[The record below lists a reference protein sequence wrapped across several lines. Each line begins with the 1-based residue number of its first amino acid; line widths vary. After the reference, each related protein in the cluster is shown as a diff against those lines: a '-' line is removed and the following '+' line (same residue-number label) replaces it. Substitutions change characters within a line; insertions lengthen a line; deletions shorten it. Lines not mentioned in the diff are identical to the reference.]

1 MGVDI
6 PALVLLTEAKGMP
19 LEQLIQMIEAAI
31 LTSYSETPEANRY
44 ARVQLDRETGDI
56 AIYVPTFNEL
66 GERVSEDV
74 LEVEGFDRMATS
86 TARQTIKMQ
95 MRATNDAEIVGEFT
109 ASVGDV
115 ISGIIQQ
122 GRDPKMIHVN
132 LGRIEGKIPPQDQVP
147 GEVYTHGE
155 RIKCFVVEVK
165 QGLKGPEI
173 MLSRSHPGLV
183 KQLFALEVPEVKD
196 GIVEIMGV
204 SREAGHRTKI
214 AVKSHRAGVSP
225 KGSLIGPLG
234 ARSRA
239 VMDELN
245 GEKIDIVDYD
255 EDPAQT
261 LNRIRSLSQ
270 QEIVAVLLGL
280 DLIGKDLPEDREDLK
295 GDIEDLRTKLGSEIA
310 RIVDASPAQDSQIN
324 SLISQAFA
332 RKRRLAITYYS
343 PTDDQVS
350 IREITPLQLTTS
362 ENRDF
367 LIAFCESAGGQRT
380 FRVDR
385 IQSATLLESP
395 ASEIPTSSANDIR
408 TVATVKISENIRRCR
423 ESLGAFVS
431 GDGPTV
437 QVSTYSYGW
446 LSRTVMSAA
455 GAMEV
460 TSSAKIREGIAI
472 LAGKALDLY
481 R

>member
-6 PALVLLTEAKGMP
+6 PALVQLTEAKGMP
-19 LEQLIQMIEAAI
+19 LEQLIQMIEAAV
-31 LTSYSETPEANRY
+31 LTAYTETPEPNRY

-56 AIYVPTFNEL
+56 QIFVPTFNEL
-66 GERVSEDV
+66 GERISEDV

-86 TARQTIKMQ
+86 TARQTIKQQ

-132 LGRIEGKIPPQDQVP
+132 LGRIEGKIPPQEQVP

-214 AVKSHRAGVSP
+214 AVRSHRAGVSP

-255 EDPAQT
+255 EDPAKFVAHALAPAKVSSVT
-261 LNRIRSLSQ
+261 IVDELSRSAKVVVPDYQLSL
-270 QEIVAVLLGL
+270 A
-280 DLIGKDLPEDREDLK
+280 IGKD
-295 GDIEDLRTKLGSEIA
+295 GQNA
-310 RIVDASPAQDSQIN
+310 
-324 SLISQAFA
+324 
-332 RKRRLAITYYS
+332 RLAARLTGWRIDIHPDTPA
-343 PTDDQVS
+343 PT
-350 IREITPLQLTTS
+350 
-362 ENRDF
+362 
-367 LIAFCESAGGQRT
+367 A
-380 FRVDR
+380 
-385 IQSATLLESP
+385 
-395 ASEIPTSSANDIR
+395 
-408 TVATVKISENIRRCR
+408 
-423 ESLGAFVS
+423 
-431 GDGPTV
+431 
-437 QVSTYSYGW
+437 
-446 LSRTVMSAA
+446 
-455 GAMEV
+455 
-460 TSSAKIREGIAI
+460 
-472 LAGKALDLY
+472 
-481 R
+481 

>member
-6 PALVLLTEAKGMP
+6 PALVLLTDAKGMP
-19 LEQLIQMIEAAI
+19 LEHLIQMIEAEI
-31 LTSYSETPEANRY
+31 LAAYTETPEPNRY

-56 AIYVPTFNEL
+56 ALYVPTFNEL
-66 GERVSEDV
+66 GERVSEDI

-86 TARQTIKMQ
+86 TARKTIKMQ

-132 LGRIEGKIPPQDQVP
+132 LGRIEGKIPPQEQVP

-214 AVKSHRAGVSP
+214 AVRSHRAGVSP

-239 VMDELN
+239 VMDELK

-255 EDPAQT
+255 EDPVKYVAHALAPAKVSSVT
-261 LNRIRSLSQ
+261 IVDELSRSAKVVVPDYQLSL
-270 QEIVAVLLGL
+270 A
-280 DLIGKDLPEDREDLK
+280 IGKD
-295 GDIEDLRTKLGSEIA
+295 GQNA
-310 RIVDASPAQDSQIN
+310 
-324 SLISQAFA
+324 
-332 RKRRLAITYYS
+332 RLAARLTGWRIDIHPDTPA
-343 PTDDQVS
+343 PT
-350 IREITPLQLTTS
+350 
-362 ENRDF
+362 
-367 LIAFCESAGGQRT
+367 A
-380 FRVDR
+380 
-385 IQSATLLESP
+385 
-395 ASEIPTSSANDIR
+395 
-408 TVATVKISENIRRCR
+408 
-423 ESLGAFVS
+423 
-431 GDGPTV
+431 
-437 QVSTYSYGW
+437 
-446 LSRTVMSAA
+446 
-455 GAMEV
+455 
-460 TSSAKIREGIAI
+460 
-472 LAGKALDLY
+472 
-481 R
+481 

>member
-6 PALVLLTEAKGMP
+6 PALVLLTDAKGMP

-31 LTSYSETPEANRY
+31 LTAYAETPEANRY

-132 LGRIEGKIPPQDQVP
+132 LGRIEGKIPSQEQVP

-255 EDPAQT
+255 EDPAKYVAHALAPAKVSSVT
-261 LNRIRSLSQ
+261 IVDELSRSAKVIVPDYQLSL
-270 QEIVAVLLGL
+270 A
-280 DLIGKDLPEDREDLK
+280 IGKD
-295 GDIEDLRTKLGSEIA
+295 GQNA
-310 RIVDASPAQDSQIN
+310 
-324 SLISQAFA
+324 
-332 RKRRLAITYYS
+332 RLAARLTGWRIDIH
-343 PTDDQVS
+343 PD
-350 IREITPLQLTTS
+350 TPL
-362 ENRDF
+362 
-367 LIAFCESAGGQRT
+367 
-380 FRVDR
+380 
-385 IQSATLLESP
+385 
-395 ASEIPTSSANDIR
+395 PTA
-408 TVATVKISENIRRCR
+408 
-423 ESLGAFVS
+423 
-431 GDGPTV
+431 
-437 QVSTYSYGW
+437 
-446 LSRTVMSAA
+446 
-455 GAMEV
+455 
-460 TSSAKIREGIAI
+460 
-472 LAGKALDLY
+472 
-481 R
+481 

>member
-6 PALVLLTEAKGMP
+6 PALVLLTDAKGMP

-31 LTSYSETPEANRY
+31 LTAYAETPEANRY

-132 LGRIEGKIPPQDQVP
+132 LGRIEGKIPPQEQVP

-204 SREAGHRTKI
+204 AREAGHRT
-214 AVKSHRAGVSP
+214 A
-225 KGSLIGPLG
+225 
-234 ARSRA
+234 
-239 VMDELN
+239 
-245 GEKIDIVDYD
+245 
-255 EDPAQT
+255 
-261 LNRIRSLSQ
+261 
-270 QEIVAVLLGL
+270 
-280 DLIGKDLPEDREDLK
+280 
-295 GDIEDLRTKLGSEIA
+295 
-310 RIVDASPAQDSQIN
+310 
-324 SLISQAFA
+324 
-332 RKRRLAITYYS
+332 
-343 PTDDQVS
+343 
-350 IREITPLQLTTS
+350 
-362 ENRDF
+362 
-367 LIAFCESAGGQRT
+367 RT
-380 FRVDR
+380 FRAETDDL
-385 IQSATLLESP
+385 QHTAALLLEL
-395 ASEIPTSSANDIR
+395 
-408 TVATVKISENIRRCR
+408 RRHHAQPQGQ
-423 ESLGAFVS
+423 SV
-431 GDGPTV
+431 
-437 QVSTYSYGW
+437 
-446 LSRTVMSAA
+446 
-455 GAMEV
+455 
-460 TSSAKIREGIAI
+460 
-472 LAGKALDLY
+472 
-481 R
+481 

>member
-6 PALVLLTEAKGMP
+6 PALVLLTDAKGMP

-31 LTSYSETPEANRY
+31 LTAYAETPEANRY

-74 LEVEGFDRMATS
+74 LEVEGFDRIATS
-86 TARQTIKMQ
+86 TARKTIKMQ

-132 LGRIEGKIPPQDQVP
+132 LGRIEGKIPPQEQVP

-214 AVKSHRAGVSP
+214 AVRSHRAGVSP

-255 EDPAQT
+255 EDPVKYVAHALAPAKVSSVT
-261 LNRIRSLSQ
+261 IVDELSRSAKVIVPDYQLSL
-270 QEIVAVLLGL
+270 A
-280 DLIGKDLPEDREDLK
+280 IGKD
-295 GDIEDLRTKLGSEIA
+295 GQNA
-310 RIVDASPAQDSQIN
+310 
-324 SLISQAFA
+324 
-332 RKRRLAITYYS
+332 RLAARLTGWRIDIH
-343 PTDDQVS
+343 PD
-350 IREITPLQLTTS
+350 TPL
-362 ENRDF
+362 
-367 LIAFCESAGGQRT
+367 
-380 FRVDR
+380 
-385 IQSATLLESP
+385 
-395 ASEIPTSSANDIR
+395 PTA
-408 TVATVKISENIRRCR
+408 
-423 ESLGAFVS
+423 
-431 GDGPTV
+431 
-437 QVSTYSYGW
+437 
-446 LSRTVMSAA
+446 
-455 GAMEV
+455 
-460 TSSAKIREGIAI
+460 
-472 LAGKALDLY
+472 
-481 R
+481 

>member
-6 PALVLLTEAKGMP
+6 PALVLLTDAKGMP
-19 LEQLIQMIEAAI
+19 LEQLIQMIEVAI
-31 LTSYSETPEANRY
+31 LTSYAETPEANRY

-132 LGRIEGKIPPQDQVP
+132 LGRIEGKIPPQEQVP

-255 EDPAQT
+255 EDPAKYVAHALAPAKVSSVT
-261 LNRIRSLSQ
+261 IVDELSRSAKVIVPDYQLSL
-270 QEIVAVLLGL
+270 A
-280 DLIGKDLPEDREDLK
+280 IGKD
-295 GDIEDLRTKLGSEIA
+295 GQNA
-310 RIVDASPAQDSQIN
+310 
-324 SLISQAFA
+324 
-332 RKRRLAITYYS
+332 RLAARLTGWRIDIH
-343 PTDDQVS
+343 PD
-350 IREITPLQLTTS
+350 TPL
-362 ENRDF
+362 
-367 LIAFCESAGGQRT
+367 
-380 FRVDR
+380 
-385 IQSATLLESP
+385 
-395 ASEIPTSSANDIR
+395 PTA
-408 TVATVKISENIRRCR
+408 
-423 ESLGAFVS
+423 
-431 GDGPTV
+431 
-437 QVSTYSYGW
+437 
-446 LSRTVMSAA
+446 
-455 GAMEV
+455 
-460 TSSAKIREGIAI
+460 
-472 LAGKALDLY
+472 
-481 R
+481 

>member
-6 PALVLLTEAKGMP
+6 PALVLLTDAKGMP
-19 LEQLIQMIEAAI
+19 LEQLIQMIEAEI
-31 LTSYSETPEANRY
+31 LAAYTETAEPNRY

-56 AIYVPTFNEL
+56 AIYVPAFNEL

-74 LEVEGFDRMATS
+74 LEVEGFDRIATS
-86 TARQTIKMQ
+86 TARKTIKMQ

-132 LGRIEGKIPPQDQVP
+132 LGRIEGKIPPQEQVP

-214 AVKSHRAGVSP
+214 AVRSHRAGVSP

-239 VMDELN
+239 VMDELK

-255 EDPAQT
+255 EDPVKYVAHALAPAKVSSVT
-261 LNRIRSLSQ
+261 IVDELSRSAKVVVPDYQLSL
-270 QEIVAVLLGL
+270 A
-280 DLIGKDLPEDREDLK
+280 IGKD
-295 GDIEDLRTKLGSEIA
+295 GQNA
-310 RIVDASPAQDSQIN
+310 
-324 SLISQAFA
+324 
-332 RKRRLAITYYS
+332 RLAARLTGWRIDIHPDTPA
-343 PTDDQVS
+343 PT
-350 IREITPLQLTTS
+350 
-362 ENRDF
+362 
-367 LIAFCESAGGQRT
+367 A
-380 FRVDR
+380 
-385 IQSATLLESP
+385 
-395 ASEIPTSSANDIR
+395 
-408 TVATVKISENIRRCR
+408 
-423 ESLGAFVS
+423 
-431 GDGPTV
+431 
-437 QVSTYSYGW
+437 
-446 LSRTVMSAA
+446 
-455 GAMEV
+455 
-460 TSSAKIREGIAI
+460 
-472 LAGKALDLY
+472 
-481 R
+481 

>member
-6 PALVLLTEAKGMP
+6 PALVLLTDAKCMP
-19 LEQLIQMIEAAI
+19 LEQLIQMIEAEI
-31 LTSYSETPEANRY
+31 LTAYTETPEANRY

-132 LGRIEGKIPPQDQVP
+132 LGRIEGKIPPQEQVP
-147 GEVYTHGE
+147 GEVYTHGA

-255 EDPAQT
+255 EDPAKYVAHALAPAKVSSVT
-261 LNRIRSLSQ
+261 IVDELSRSAKVIVPDYQLSL
-270 QEIVAVLLGL
+270 A
-280 DLIGKDLPEDREDLK
+280 IGKD
-295 GDIEDLRTKLGSEIA
+295 GQNA
-310 RIVDASPAQDSQIN
+310 
-324 SLISQAFA
+324 
-332 RKRRLAITYYS
+332 RLAARLTGWRIDIHPDTPA
-343 PTDDQVS
+343 PT
-350 IREITPLQLTTS
+350 
-362 ENRDF
+362 
-367 LIAFCESAGGQRT
+367 A
-380 FRVDR
+380 
-385 IQSATLLESP
+385 
-395 ASEIPTSSANDIR
+395 
-408 TVATVKISENIRRCR
+408 
-423 ESLGAFVS
+423 
-431 GDGPTV
+431 
-437 QVSTYSYGW
+437 
-446 LSRTVMSAA
+446 
-455 GAMEV
+455 
-460 TSSAKIREGIAI
+460 
-472 LAGKALDLY
+472 
-481 R
+481 

>member
-6 PALVLLTEAKGMP
+6 PALVLLTDAKGMP
-19 LEQLIQMIEAAI
+19 LEQLIQMIEAEI
-31 LTSYSETPEANRY
+31 LTAYTETPEPNRY
-44 ARVQLDRETGDI
+44 ARVQLDRQTGDI
-56 AIYVPTFNEL
+56 AIYVPAFNEL

-74 LEVEGFDRMATS
+74 LEVEGFDRIATS
-86 TARQTIKMQ
+86 TARKTIKMQ

-132 LGRIEGKIPPQDQVP
+132 LGRIEGKIPPQEQVP
-147 GEVYTHGE
+147 GEIYTHGE

-214 AVKSHRAGVSP
+214 AVRSHRAGVSP

-239 VMDELN
+239 VMDELK

-255 EDPAQT
+255 EDPVKYVAHALAPAKVSSVT
-261 LNRIRSLSQ
+261 IVDELSRSAKVIVPDYQLSL
-270 QEIVAVLLGL
+270 A
-280 DLIGKDLPEDREDLK
+280 IGKD
-295 GDIEDLRTKLGSEIA
+295 GQNA
-310 RIVDASPAQDSQIN
+310 
-324 SLISQAFA
+324 
-332 RKRRLAITYYS
+332 RLAARLTGWRIDIHPDTPA
-343 PTDDQVS
+343 PT
-350 IREITPLQLTTS
+350 
-362 ENRDF
+362 
-367 LIAFCESAGGQRT
+367 A
-380 FRVDR
+380 
-385 IQSATLLESP
+385 
-395 ASEIPTSSANDIR
+395 
-408 TVATVKISENIRRCR
+408 
-423 ESLGAFVS
+423 
-431 GDGPTV
+431 
-437 QVSTYSYGW
+437 
-446 LSRTVMSAA
+446 
-455 GAMEV
+455 
-460 TSSAKIREGIAI
+460 
-472 LAGKALDLY
+472 
-481 R
+481 

>member
-6 PALVLLTEAKGMP
+6 PALVQLTEAKGMP
-19 LEQLIQMIEAAI
+19 LEQLIQMIEAAV
-31 LTSYSETPEANRY
+31 LTAYTETPEPNRY

-56 AIYVPTFNEL
+56 QIFVPTFNEL
-66 GERVSEDV
+66 GERISEDL
-74 LEVEGFDRMATS
+74 LEVEGFDRIATS
-86 TARQTIKMQ
+86 TARQTIKQQ

-109 ASVGDV
+109 TSVGDV

-132 LGRIEGKIPPQDQVP
+132 LGRIEGRIPPQEQVP

-214 AVKSHRAGVSP
+214 AVRSLRAGVSP

-255 EDPAQT
+255 EDPAKFVAHALAPAKVSSVT
-261 LNRIRSLSQ
+261 IVDELSRSAKVVVPDYQLSL
-270 QEIVAVLLGL
+270 A
-280 DLIGKDLPEDREDLK
+280 IGKD
-295 GDIEDLRTKLGSEIA
+295 GQNA
-310 RIVDASPAQDSQIN
+310 
-324 SLISQAFA
+324 
-332 RKRRLAITYYS
+332 RLAA
-343 PTDDQVS
+343 
-350 IREITPLQLTTS
+350 RLT
-362 ENRDF
+362 
-367 LIAFCESAGGQRT
+367 GW
-380 FRVDR
+380 R
-385 IQSATLLESP
+385 IDIHPDTP
-395 ASEIPTSSANDIR
+395 ASTA
-408 TVATVKISENIRRCR
+408 
-423 ESLGAFVS
+423 
-431 GDGPTV
+431 
-437 QVSTYSYGW
+437 
-446 LSRTVMSAA
+446 
-455 GAMEV
+455 
-460 TSSAKIREGIAI
+460 
-472 LAGKALDLY
+472 
-481 R
+481 

>member
-6 PALVLLTEAKGMP
+6 PALVLLTDAKGMP
-19 LEQLIQMIEAAI
+19 LEQLIQMIEAEI
-31 LTSYSETPEANRY
+31 LTAYTETPEPNRY

-56 AIYVPTFNEL
+56 AIYVPAFNEL

-74 LEVEGFDRMATS
+74 LEVEGFDRIATS
-86 TARQTIKMQ
+86 TARKTIKMQ

-132 LGRIEGKIPPQDQVP
+132 LGRIEGKIPPQEQVP
-147 GEVYTHGE
+147 GEVYTHGA

-255 EDPAQT
+255 EDPAKYVAHALAPAKVSSVT
-261 LNRIRSLSQ
+261 IVDELSRSAKVIVPDYQLSL
-270 QEIVAVLLGL
+270 A
-280 DLIGKDLPEDREDLK
+280 IGKD
-295 GDIEDLRTKLGSEIA
+295 GQNA
-310 RIVDASPAQDSQIN
+310 
-324 SLISQAFA
+324 
-332 RKRRLAITYYS
+332 RLAARLTGWRIDIHPDTPA
-343 PTDDQVS
+343 PT
-350 IREITPLQLTTS
+350 
-362 ENRDF
+362 
-367 LIAFCESAGGQRT
+367 A
-380 FRVDR
+380 
-385 IQSATLLESP
+385 
-395 ASEIPTSSANDIR
+395 
-408 TVATVKISENIRRCR
+408 
-423 ESLGAFVS
+423 
-431 GDGPTV
+431 
-437 QVSTYSYGW
+437 
-446 LSRTVMSAA
+446 
-455 GAMEV
+455 
-460 TSSAKIREGIAI
+460 
-472 LAGKALDLY
+472 
-481 R
+481 

>member
-6 PALVLLTEAKGMP
+6 SALVQLTEAKGMP
-19 LEQLIQMIEAAI
+19 LEQLIQMIEAAV
-31 LTSYSETPEANRY
+31 LTAYTETPEPNRY

-56 AIYVPTFNEL
+56 QIFVPTFNEL

-74 LEVEGFDRMATS
+74 LEVEGFDRIATS
-86 TARQTIKMQ
+86 TARQTIKQQ

-109 ASVGDV
+109 TSVGDV

-132 LGRIEGKIPPQDQVP
+132 LGRIEGKIPPQEQVP

-183 KQLFALEVPEVKD
+183 KQLFALEVPEIKD

-214 AVKSHRAGVSP
+214 AVRSLRAGVSP

-255 EDPAQT
+255 EDPAKYVAHALAPAKVSSVT
-261 LNRIRSLSQ
+261 VVDELSRSAKVVVPDYQLSL
-270 QEIVAVLLGL
+270 A
-280 DLIGKDLPEDREDLK
+280 IGKD
-295 GDIEDLRTKLGSEIA
+295 GQNA
-310 RIVDASPAQDSQIN
+310 
-324 SLISQAFA
+324 
-332 RKRRLAITYYS
+332 RLAARLTGWRIDIHPDNPA
-343 PTDDQVS
+343 PT
-350 IREITPLQLTTS
+350 
-362 ENRDF
+362 
-367 LIAFCESAGGQRT
+367 A
-380 FRVDR
+380 
-385 IQSATLLESP
+385 
-395 ASEIPTSSANDIR
+395 
-408 TVATVKISENIRRCR
+408 
-423 ESLGAFVS
+423 
-431 GDGPTV
+431 
-437 QVSTYSYGW
+437 
-446 LSRTVMSAA
+446 
-455 GAMEV
+455 
-460 TSSAKIREGIAI
+460 
-472 LAGKALDLY
+472 
-481 R
+481 

>member
-6 PALVLLTEAKGMP
+6 PALVLLTDAKGMP
-19 LEQLIQMIEAAI
+19 LEQLIQMIEAEI
-31 LTSYSETPEANRY
+31 LTAYTETPEPNRY
-44 ARVQLDRETGDI
+44 ARVQLDRQTGDI
-56 AIYVPTFNEL
+56 AIYVPAFNEL

-132 LGRIEGKIPPQDQVP
+132 LGRIEGKIPPQEQVP
-147 GEVYTHGE
+147 GEVYTHGA

-214 AVKSHRAGVSP
+214 AVRSHRAGVSP

-239 VMDELN
+239 VMDELK

-255 EDPAQT
+255 EDPAKYVAHALAPAKVSSVT
-261 LNRIRSLSQ
+261 IVDELSRSAKVIVPDYQLSL
-270 QEIVAVLLGL
+270 A
-280 DLIGKDLPEDREDLK
+280 IGKD
-295 GDIEDLRTKLGSEIA
+295 GQNA
-310 RIVDASPAQDSQIN
+310 
-324 SLISQAFA
+324 
-332 RKRRLAITYYS
+332 RLAARLTGWRIDIHPDTPA
-343 PTDDQVS
+343 PT
-350 IREITPLQLTTS
+350 
-362 ENRDF
+362 
-367 LIAFCESAGGQRT
+367 A
-380 FRVDR
+380 
-385 IQSATLLESP
+385 
-395 ASEIPTSSANDIR
+395 
-408 TVATVKISENIRRCR
+408 
-423 ESLGAFVS
+423 
-431 GDGPTV
+431 
-437 QVSTYSYGW
+437 
-446 LSRTVMSAA
+446 
-455 GAMEV
+455 
-460 TSSAKIREGIAI
+460 
-472 LAGKALDLY
+472 
-481 R
+481 